1 MDYKKKY
8 LKYKKKYL
16 ESKNL
21 IKNKIIK
28 ELQHNP
34 NIKNK
39 LKGGMGG
46 DTIAYIVSAVL
57 GALGVGAAG
66 YYGYDHFKKI
76 TEPVI
81 NDTMNTAEVG
91 ETLPAAQSV
100 EPAAEAVEPELTRT
114 FTALEETPTGVLATS
129 DSRAAQKAEDKLKK
143 TPGEFDEDRGFEDAR
158 EIVNGEEP
166 ERLLNQMAEEE
177 KENKKFNEKLSNQRS
192 GYF

>member
-81 NDTMNTAEVG
+81 NYTMNTAEVG
-91 ETLPAAQSV
+91 ETLPAAEAVEPEAQSVEPAAQSV
-100 EPAAEAVEPELTRT
+100 EPAAEAVEP
-114 FTALEETPTGVLATS
+114 
-129 DSRAAQKAEDKLKK
+129 AAQS
-143 TPGEFDEDRGFEDAR
+143 
-158 EIVNGEEP
+158 VEP
-166 ERLLNQMAEEE
+166 AAQSVEPAAVESYQN
-177 KENKKFNEKLSNQRS
+177 
-192 GYF
+192 

>member
-81 NDTMNTAEVG
+81 NYTMNTAEVG
-91 ETLPAAQSV
+91 ETLPAAEAVEPAAQSVEPAAQSV
-100 EPAAEAVEPELTRT
+100 EPAAEAVEP
-114 FTALEETPTGVLATS
+114 
-129 DSRAAQKAEDKLKK
+129 AAQSVEAAE
-143 TPGEFDEDRGFEDAR
+143 A
-158 EIVNGEEP
+158 VEP
-166 ERLLNQMAEEE
+166 AAVESYQN
-177 KENKKFNEKLSNQRS
+177 
-192 GYF
+192 